1 MTEFDKS
8 LNEVRAK
15 LDRMTESIRNIQ
27 AENAMLRSM
36 LTDCVGEL
44 CEGCTDRACEN
55 CKWNGIANGEL
66 K

>member
-1 MTEFDKS
+1 MTEFDKC
-8 LNEVRAK
+8 LNEVRVK

-27 AENAMLRSM
+27 AENAMLRNM

-44 CEGCTDRACEN
+44 CDRCTDKSCED
-55 CKWNGIANGEL
+55 CKWDTIGCGEL